1 MMYLRHGYPIAVVDM
16 SFRHVGLLGR
26 FFRESLKQGPVV
38 MMYAEVRIEVISAV
52 PSVKMMKSL
61 NRKLLLNRLSR

>member
-1 MMYLRHGYPIAVVDM
+1 
-16 SFRHVGLLGR
+16 
-26 FFRESLKQGPVV
+26 

-61 NRKLLLNRLSR
+61 KRKLLLNRLSR